1 MEVTTLLLLEAAD
14 WLETNRENLVKEVSQ
29 KIYNI
34 IKSYRH
40 EKMPMDES
48 MKTMDSTLG
57 YIIDFLRNK
66 HISPNMDN
74 GLLKG
79 DLIRFEE
86 GIASR
91 RVTYRIQLFDLLRGI
106 KIFRDELWSLLARKF
121 HDTAISP
128 VEFFKLEKRI
138 NTFINYMMIRV
149 SDAYIHNLGEIIQS
163 QETQLMRWEEVVKSA
178 SSIELKIPCR
188 NEFAAIVRIQAE
200 AIARRAKY
208 EEEAIQDI
216 KVAVGEACDN
226 AIEHGVS
233 NKGIDIHYHLSLD
246 ELLIEVIDYGSGF
259 EPSGR
264 GEEPPDPFA
273 ERGRGIFLMRYLM
286 DRVEMYSKPGEG
298 TMMVLAKRRILS

>member
-1 MEVTTLLLLEAAD
+1 MEVKTLLLLEAAD
-14 WLETNRENLVKEVSQ
+14 WLELNRESLVKEVSQ
-29 KIYNI
+29 RIYHI

-48 MKTMDSTLG
+48 MKTMDTTLG
-57 YIIDFLRNK
+57 YIIDFLRDK

-79 DLIRFEE
+79 DLIHFEE

-91 RVTYRIQLFDLLRGI
+91 RVTYQIQLFDLLRGI

-121 HDTAISP
+121 HDRVVSP

-149 SDAYIHNLGEIIQS
+149 SDSYIHNLGEIIQS

-178 SSIELKIPCR
+178 SNIELKIPCR
-188 NEFAAIVRIQAE
+188 DEFAAIVRMQAE

-226 AIEHGVS
+226 AIEHGKS
-233 NKGIDIHYHLSLD
+233 NKGIDIHYHLSMD

-259 EPSGR
+259 NPAGR

-298 TMMVLAKRRILS
+298 TMMVLAKNRILK